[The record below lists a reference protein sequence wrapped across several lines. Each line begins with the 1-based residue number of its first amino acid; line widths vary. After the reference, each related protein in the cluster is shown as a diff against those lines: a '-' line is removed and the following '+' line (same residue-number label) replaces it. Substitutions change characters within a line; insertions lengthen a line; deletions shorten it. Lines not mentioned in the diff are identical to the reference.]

1 MRVFVLTLGLFAAV
15 ALPNVG
21 NAQVYPLRT
30 APPAVTAA
38 TAEWQINSGPIVVN
52 SAVYLPTRAIRS
64 FDGQVMS
71 QVGIHEGVPI
81 YADVT
86 LEPNSL
92 VYVPI
97 GRDRM
102 RTYERR
108 RDRELAGT
116 TGSRTPS
123 FPVEIATAAPVEEQ
137 LVGTTGSVV
146 PTAAGPAVVPGPSA
160 MTPSRARRT
169 AETIPPPRTSDGVW
183 LEFAGT
189 RWYSAGSATSNSP
202 DRFTKIGEYRGFPV
216 YRDKAGNPDA
226 IWVPVVQ
233 DGPLTPYSRR

>member
-1 MRVFVLTLGLFAAV
+1 MP
-15 ALPNVG
+15 LPIVG

-30 APPAVTAA
+30 APPEVTAA
-38 TAEWQINSGPIVVN
+38 TAEWQITGEPIMVN
-52 SAVYLPTRAIRS
+52 GAVYLPTRVIRL

-71 QVGIHEGVPI
+71 QVGIHERVPV

-86 LEPNSL
+86 LEPNSI

-97 GRDRM
+97 GGDRL

-123 FPVEIATAAPVEEQ
+123 FPVEIPTATAAEEQ
-137 LVGTTGSVV
+137 IVGTTGSVV
-146 PTAAGPAVVPGPSA
+146 PTAAGPAVIPGPSPL
-160 MTPSRARRT
+160 TPSRARRIT
-169 AETIPPPRTSDGVW
+169 TETIAPPRTSHGVW

-189 RWYSAGSATSNSP
+189 RWYSAGAATSFSP

-226 IWVPVVQ
+226 IWVRVVQ
-233 DGPLTPYSRR
+233 DGPLSPYSRR